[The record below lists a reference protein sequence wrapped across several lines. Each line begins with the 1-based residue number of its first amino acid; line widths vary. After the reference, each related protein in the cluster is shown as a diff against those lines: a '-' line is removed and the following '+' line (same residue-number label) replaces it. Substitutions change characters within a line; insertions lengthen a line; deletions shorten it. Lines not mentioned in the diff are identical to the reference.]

1 MTPQVAYMQ
10 SLGLETLDLRY
21 KKSSETAGNLAKQL
35 TELPLIESVNYPGLV
50 SNVFYELSTKQF
62 GEHPGAMLTFD
73 LKSQDACFQ
82 LLNHLKIIKRATN
95 LFDNKSLAIHP
106 YSTIYGNFS
115 QEAKELMHISDK
127 TIRLSVGLEDLEDL
141 LEDIAGALRQ

>member
-1 MTPQVAYMQ
+1 
-10 SLGLETLDLRY
+10 
-21 KKSSETAGNLAKQL
+21 
-35 TELPLIESVNYPGLV
+35 
-50 SNVFYELSTKQF
+50 LSTKQF